1 MLFAVILNMIRRG
14 DINGSN
20 LHMSFDFFKMFDL
33 HPMNSSD
40 DPEIHLANGLDE
52 KPYQPVAL
60 QSQGKVQISSH
71 LSL

>member
-1 MLFAVILNMIRRG
+1 MVLNMIRQG
-14 DINGSN
+14 DINGYH
-20 LHMSFDFFKMFDL
+20 LHMSFDHFKMFDL
-33 HPMNSSD
+33 LPMNSSD
-40 DPEIHLANGLDE
+40 DPEIHLVNGLDG